1 MGRRRKV
8 PSETQPEAGAK
19 RVRREDRSDFVA
31 ASFAAKLKEM
41 RAIIKGWR
49 SEGRSAEAF
58 WPDTKVALREW
69 HHPEKGIFRWGSPN
83 MDSPSG
89 PHEDSV
95 KEWVRLLQEA
105 SSIPIGVTDLKA
117 ENDQLKKINR
127 KLAEQLATR
136 TYQVMEL
143 LDAVATLDGSHH
155 LLSTYSLR
163 T

>member
-8 PSETQPEAGAK
+8 PSDAKPEAAAK

-31 ASFAAKLKEM
+31 ASFASKLKEM
-41 RAIIKGWR
+41 RAIMKGWR
-49 SEGRSAEAF
+49 SGGRPAEAF

-69 HHPEKGIFRWGSPN
+69 HDPEKCIFRWGSPN
-83 MDSPSG
+83 MDSPGG
-89 PHEDSV
+89 PNRDMVE
-95 KEWVRLLQEA
+95 EWDRLLEEA
-105 SSIPIGVTDLKA
+105 SGIPIGVTDLKA

-127 KLAEQLATR
+127 KLGEQLATR
-136 TYQVMEL
+136 TFQVMEL

>member
-8 PSETQPEAGAK
+8 PSEAQPEAVAK
-19 RVRREDRSDFVA
+19 RIRREDRSDFVA
-31 ASFAAKLKEM
+31 ASFAAKLTEM
-41 RAIIKGWR
+41 RVIMKGWKK
-49 SEGRSAEAF
+49 EGRPVDAF
-58 WPDTKVALREW
+58 WPDTKVGLRSW
-69 HHPEKGIFRWGSPN
+69 HDPDKGIFRWGSPN
-83 MDSPSG
+83 MDSPGG
-89 PHEDSV
+89 PH
-95 KEWVRLLQEA
+95 KELVQEWGRLLA
-105 SSIPIGVTDLKA
+105 DALDITIGVTDFEA
-117 ENDQLKKINR
+117 ENDRLKKINR

>member
-19 RVRREDRSDFVA
+19 RLRREDRSDFVA
-31 ASFAAKLKEM
+31 ASFDAKLKEM
-41 RAIIKGWR
+41 RAIMKGWR

-89 PHEDSV
+89 PHKDAV
-95 KEWVRLLQEA
+95 KKWRDLLREA

-117 ENDQLKKINR
+117 ENDRLRKINR
-127 KLAEQLATR
+127 KLGEQLATS

-155 LLSTYSLR
+155 LLSTYSFR

>member
-8 PSETQPEAGAK
+8 TIETQPEAGAK
-19 RVRREDRSDFVA
+19 RVRREDRSDFVT

-41 RAIIKGWR
+41 RAIMKGWR
-49 SEGRSAEAF
+49 SEGRPPEAF
-58 WPDTKVALREW
+58 WPDTKVALRGW
-69 HHPEKGIFRWGSPN
+69 HEPEKGIFRWGSPN
-83 MDSPSG
+83 MDSPGG
-89 PHEDSV
+89 PNKDMV
-95 KEWVRLLQEA
+95 TEWDALLVDA
-105 SSIPIGVTDLKA
+105 SRIPIGVTDLKA

-127 KLAEQLATR
+127 KLGEQLATR

-155 LLSTYSLR
+155 LLSTYSLK